1 MTSENMPAYP
11 LAEVLDVKHHRVEV
25 AEMVVKEKQKLLEAE
40 QQKLKE
46 REAERDKVKIHLKA
60 KVDQLR
66 SLFDE
71 GTTSDKIDRSK
82 IYIKVVREKLAIE
95 EKKVKDQKQQV
106 DLAEKNLAIA
116 KNQLKDREKE
126 RDKIITHRKEW
137 LKEAKKELQVIET
150 RAEDELGS
158 TMFLSR
164 MVQAKEEERRPHR
177 RPKKSRG
184 GEEYDKHTT

>member
-82 IYIKVVREKLAIE
+82 IYIKVVREKLKSLAAG
-95 EKKVKDQKQQV
+95 KMGYSTTQV
-106 DLAEKNLAIA
+106 GDLVAES
-116 KNQLKDREKE
+116 
-126 RDKIITHRKEW
+126 
-137 LKEAKKELQVIET
+137 V
-150 RAEDELGS
+150 
-158 TMFLSR
+158 
-164 MVQAKEEERRPHR
+164 
-177 RPKKSRG
+177 
-184 GEEYDKHTT
+184 